1 MKFKNQNQRKEFVEN
16 YKKWGLWF
24 EVPELEMKYY
34 RFILP
39 DSTQIIVSEYKN
51 KYYDYFSKTNKE
63 RNLVHYHLVVSDD
76 VKWPAASY
84 TAGNEFKRFS
94 PNGSGISTIIKYLTD
109 TKPEIEL

>member
-1 MKFKNQNQRKEFVEN
+1 MNLKNQAQRKEFVEN

-39 DSTQIIVSEYKN
+39 DGTQIIVSKYKN
-51 KYYDYFSKTNKE
+51 RYYDYLSKTNKE
-63 RNLVHYHLVVSDD
+63 RYLVHYHLVVSENI
-76 VKWPAASY
+76 KWPNTSY
-84 TAGNEFKRFS
+84 TGGNEFKRFS
-94 PNGSGISTIIKYLTD
+94 PNGCGISTIVKYLTD